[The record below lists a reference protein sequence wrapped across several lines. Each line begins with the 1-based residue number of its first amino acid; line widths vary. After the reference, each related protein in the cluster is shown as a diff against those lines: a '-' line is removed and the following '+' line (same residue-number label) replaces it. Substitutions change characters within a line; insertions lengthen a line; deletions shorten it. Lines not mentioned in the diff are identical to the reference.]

1 MTATEAKKKAIWNSI
16 PESIRSK
23 INFMVGCGSL
33 YTYMYQNSTPDA
45 FKDIDTTIA
54 KLQLL
59 GYKAECSECYTVN
72 ATGLY
77 DDPSSVI
84 PDTKLTITW

>member
-1 MTATEAKKKAIWNSI
+1 MKASEAKIKAIWNSI
-16 PESIRSK
+16 PEVIRSK

-33 YTYMYQNSTPDA
+33 YTYMYKSVVPEA

-59 GYKAECSECYTVN
+59 GYKVECDTVDISDLCSN
-72 ATGLY
+72 ITT
-77 DDPSSVI
+77 DT
-84 PDTKLTITW
+84 DTKSTIMW